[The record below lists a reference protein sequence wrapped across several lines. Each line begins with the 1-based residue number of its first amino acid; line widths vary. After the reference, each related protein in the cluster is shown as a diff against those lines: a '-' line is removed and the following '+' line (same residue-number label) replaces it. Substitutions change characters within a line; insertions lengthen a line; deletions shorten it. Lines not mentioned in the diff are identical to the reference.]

1 MSTAGKPINIPE
13 ATRKLEVDNR
23 VSLRYYYRIADNLL
37 QEANI
42 HRDMKNVV
50 DLYIVL
56 LKFSSLLSE
65 TIPCHKD
72 FTRSNKPEKDY
83 YKKKL
88 LLALKELE
96 TLRLEVEPK
105 ISRLNKAYASNEPV
119 PGHTDDQQAT
129 QGRLSAVTVNVPQ
142 TSRQQTCSSSMK
154 GERWVGSSLVI
165 DSFSPKTEKVS
176 SREDGRGSTSSSSSS
191 SSACC
196 VVCFEGG
203 IEGACV
209 PCGHMAGCMACLN
222 EIKAQNWG
230 CPVCRTPIQ
239 QVLRLYAV

>member
-1 MSTAGKPINIPE
+1 MTTAGKPINIPE

-88 LLALKELE
+88 LLALNELE

-105 ISRLNKAYASNEPV
+105 ISRLNKAYASNEPA

-129 QGRLSAVTVNVPQ
+129 QGRLSAVNVPL
-142 TSRQQTCSSSMK
+142 TSRQQTCSSNMK
-154 GERWVGSSLVI
+154 GERWVGSSL
-165 DSFSPKTEKVS
+165 
-176 SREDGRGSTSSSSSS
+176 
-191 SSACC
+191 
-196 VVCFEGG
+196 GG